1 MLYTTPFGANKAVHT
16 SLDHLVWYHSGSGVP
31 YMSMKTSSETS
42 LFALQWWAA
51 RAGAVRQEG
60 VLQGPL

>member
-1 MLYTTPFGANKAVHT
+1 
-16 SLDHLVWYHSGSGVP
+16 
-31 YMSMKTSSETS
+31 MSMKTSSETS